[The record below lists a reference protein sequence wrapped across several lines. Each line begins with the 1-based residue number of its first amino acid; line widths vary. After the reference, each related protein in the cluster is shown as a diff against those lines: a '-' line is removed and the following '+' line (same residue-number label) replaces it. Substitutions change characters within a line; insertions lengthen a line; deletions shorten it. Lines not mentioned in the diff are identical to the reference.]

1 LGVEVEYNALSSGE
15 KDAIAMMFPLI
26 EKQIENELARAKD
39 ETPPSEDLVVLIDG
53 PEEYLHPSLQ
63 RSFLGYIREHVKE
76 AEERGEKL
84 QFILAT
90 HSSTLVNEAESEEL
104 FMMLFPD
111 QVSTSNQLIKV
122 STTTEKLRVIRE
134 VLGDISLLAA
144 GKPVLLMEGPLDI
157 DVLRILIPSIERK
170 FTLLPLYG
178 KQRIETLIN
187 TLKMVISE
195 LTQRGFTIC
204 AILDR
209 DHYPVGTENKSICSW
224 PVTCIENLL
233 LLDNEAAYEA
243 LKALIGPTRLE
254 TKGIKTVKDLGKLIE
269 ERIIKNSLLIER
281 EVERRLSDKLLV
293 KCSIRWPLTDNMEEK
308 LKSGVEEQ
316 LRQIREKASKIR
328 EEVEKLAQEP
338 NKARREYSGKYII
351 GDLAREFN
359 VRRDELSRLIA
370 SKLREL
376 DRVPPEVVD
385 TIGRIA

>member
-144 GKPVLLMEGPLDI
+144 GKS
-157 DVLRILIPSIERK
+157 RR
-170 FTLLPLYG
+170 
-178 KQRIETLIN
+178 RNIN
-187 TLKMVISE
+187 IWGARFNDAKN
-195 LTQRGFTIC
+195 
-204 AILDR
+204 
-209 DHYPVGTENKSICSW
+209 GT
-224 PVTCIENLL
+224 
-233 LLDNEAAYEA
+233 
-243 LKALIGPTRLE
+243 
-254 TKGIKTVKDLGKLIE
+254 
-269 ERIIKNSLLIER
+269 
-281 EVERRLSDKLLV
+281 
-293 KCSIRWPLTDNMEEK
+293 
-308 LKSGVEEQ
+308 
-316 LRQIREKASKIR
+316 
-328 EEVEKLAQEP
+328 
-338 NKARREYSGKYII
+338 
-351 GDLAREFN
+351 
-359 VRRDELSRLIA
+359 
-370 SKLREL
+370 
-376 DRVPPEVVD
+376 
-385 TIGRIA
+385 